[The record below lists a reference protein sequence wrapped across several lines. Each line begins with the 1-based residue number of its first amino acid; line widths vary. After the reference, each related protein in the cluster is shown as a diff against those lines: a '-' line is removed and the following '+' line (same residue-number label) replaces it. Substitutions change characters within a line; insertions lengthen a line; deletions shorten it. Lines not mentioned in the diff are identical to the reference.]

1 MRKAVFVIS
10 FAIVLAIAPAYAQDG
25 KTIFGENKKAT
36 LKAMKMVAKS
46 LGVKCLHCHVKEGG
60 KILYPK
66 NTPEKEIARSMK
78 TAFVDSL
85 VHKRQIELTLV
96 EDEKKTII
104 TARIV
109 AKGDSAGIYLA
120 AKTADDKVYQKRLP
134 LPPEGQAVNCATCHN
149 GKLHFLTH
157 TH

>member
-1 MRKAVFVIS
+1 MRKAVSIIS
-10 FAIVLAIAPAYAQDG
+10 FAIVLGIAPALALDG

-36 LKAMKMVAKS
+36 LKAMKKVAKS

-78 TAFVDSL
+78 TGFVDSL
-85 VHKRQIELTLV
+85 VHKGQIELQLV
-96 EDEKKTII
+96 EDEKKTDL
-104 TARIV
+104 TAWFV

-120 AKTADDKVYQKRLP
+120 AKTAEGKVHQKRLP

>member
-1 MRKAVFVIS
+1 VRKAVSVVS
-10 FAIVLAIAPAYAQDG
+10 FALIVATAPAFAQDG

-66 NTPEKEIARSMK
+66 DTPEKEVARSMK
-78 TAFVDSL
+78 TGFVDSL
-85 VHKRQIELTLV
+85 AHQGQIELTLV
-96 EDEKKTII
+96 EDKKKTEL
-104 TARIV
+104 TARYV

-120 AKTADDKVYQKRLP
+120 GKTADGKVHQKRLP
-134 LPPEGQAVNCATCHN
+134 LPPEGQAISCATCHN

>member
-1 MRKAVFVIS
+1 MRKAVSIIS
-10 FAIVLAIAPAYAQDG
+10 FTIVLGIAPALAQDG

-36 LKAMKMVAKS
+36 LKAMKKVAKS

-78 TAFVDSL
+78 TGFVDSL
-85 VHKRQIELTLV
+85 VHKGQIELQLV
-96 EDEKKTII
+96 EDEKKTDL
-104 TARIV
+104 TARFV

-120 AKTADDKVYQKRLP
+120 AKTAEGKVHQKRLS

>member
-1 MRKAVFVIS
+1 MSRFSDYRKECSVRKAVSIIS
-10 FAIVLAIAPAYAQDG
+10 FTIVLGIAPALAQDG

-36 LKAMKMVAKS
+36 LKAMKKVAKS

-78 TAFVDSL
+78 TGFVDSL
-85 VHKRQIELTLV
+85 VHKGQIELQLV
-96 EDEKKTII
+96 EDEKKTDL
-104 TARIV
+104 TARFV

-120 AKTADDKVYQKRLP
+120 AKTAEGKVHQKRLS
-134 LPPEGQAVNCATCHN
+134 LPPEGQDHWTN
-149 GKLHFLTH
+149 F
-157 TH
+157 

>member
-1 MRKAVFVIS
+1 MRKAVSVVS
-10 FAIVLAIAPAYAQDG
+10 VAIIMVIAPAFAQDG

-36 LKAMKMVAKS
+36 LKAMKKVAKS

-78 TAFVDSL
+78 TGFVDSL
-85 VHKRQIELTLV
+85 VHKGRIELTVV
-96 EDEKKTII
+96 EDKKATDL
-104 TARIV
+104 TARYV

-120 AKTADDKVYQKRLP
+120 GETADGKMHQKRLP
-134 LPPEGQAVNCATCHN
+134 LPPEGQAVNCATCHD

>member
-1 MRKAVFVIS
+1 MRKASIICC
-10 FAIVLAIAPAYAQDG
+10 AIVLAMTPGFAEDG
-25 KTIFGENKKAT
+25 KTIFGETKKAT
-36 LKAMKMVAKS
+36 LLAMKMVAKS

-78 TAFVDSL
+78 TTFVDSL
-85 VHKRQIELTLV
+85 VHKGQIELRLV
-96 EDEKKTII
+96 EGEKKTDLS
-104 TARIV
+104 ARFV

-120 AKTADDKVYQKRLP
+120 AKTADGKIHQQRLA
-134 LPPEGQAVNCATCHN
+134 LPPAGEAVNCVTCHN

>member
-85 VHKRQIELTLV
+85 VHKGQIELTLV
-96 EDEKKTII
+96 EDEKKTTI

-120 AKTADDKVYQKRLP
+120 AKTADDKVHQKRLP

>member
-1 MRKAVFVIS
+1 MRNAVSIIS
-10 FAIVLAIAPAYAQDG
+10 FAIVLTMAPAFGQDG

-66 NTPEKEIARSMK
+66 ATPEKEIARSMK
-78 TAFVDSL
+78 TGFVDSL

-96 EDEKKTII
+96 EEKKKTDLI
-104 TARIV
+104 ARFV

-120 AKTADDKVYQKRLP
+120 ATTADGKVHQRRLP
-134 LPPEGQAVNCATCHN
+134 LPPEGQAVNCATCHD